1 MDTNYSFH
9 PPTWPRLSGFHLVV
23 PRYESLPGS
32 FNYRAVPED
41 TRPIHFFIRGDK
53 YKLFGLIPATIHL
66 FGTGDENYPVYLL
79 GTDQFGRDV
88 LSRLLYGSQISLS
101 IGIIGILLSFTFGM
115 IIGGI
120 SGYFSGWTDT
130 VIMRLCEL
138 IMSIPALYLI
148 ISLRATFPPSMSSA
162 QVYAMIII
170 ILSFIGWASMA
181 RVIRGMTLSLRE
193 QQFVLAARAL
203 GQSHLKVIVRHIL
216 PNTFS
221 YVIVAATLS
230 VPYYILGEVVLSFL
244 GRGHPGAE
252 RQLGQHADRRPKH
265 RVFAE
270 LSLAA
275 RAGRG
280 HFCHRSR
287 FQLPRRW
294 FKRRGGHEV
303 MTLLEIKNLKM
314 DFGKGADA
322 LRAVD
327 GVSLTIGA
335 GETVCLVG
343 ESGCGKSVT
352 ALSIA
357 RLVPAPPAN
366 YVGGEILLNGRDVL
380 KMSNGEL
387 RNIRGGVVSYVFQEP
402 GASLNPV
409 FRVGNQIK
417 ESLKLHQPGKATDDE
432 VIRLLKLVGIPAP
445 ESRLRNY
452 PFEMSGGMQQR
463 VMIAMALA
471 SEPKL
476 LVADEPT
483 TALDVTIQAQILD
496 LLRDLKQRLGMAILL
511 ITHNL
516 GIVGDMAD
524 RVAVMYA
531 GQIVELSPAGELL
544 RRPLHPYTQA
554 LINSVPKLSGGA
566 DRLSAIPGNVP
577 RIGNFPPGC
586 RFAPR
591 CPIAKPECSERIPDL
606 VEVEPGR
613 WVRCPFWK

>member
-1 MDTNYSFH
+1 MN
-9 PPTWPRLSGFHLVV
+9 
-23 PRYESLPGS
+23 
-32 FNYRAVPED
+32 
-41 TRPIHFFIRGDK
+41 
-53 YKLFGLIPATIHL
+53 
-66 FGTGDENYPVYLL
+66 
-79 GTDQFGRDV
+79 
-88 LSRLLYGSQISLS
+88 
-101 IGIIGILLSFTFGM
+101 
-115 IIGGI
+115 
-120 SGYFSGWTDT
+120 
-130 VIMRLCEL
+130 
-138 IMSIPALYLI
+138 
-148 ISLRATFPPSMSSA
+148 
-162 QVYAMIII
+162 
-170 ILSFIGWASMA
+170 
-181 RVIRGMTLSLRE
+181 
-193 QQFVLAARAL
+193 
-203 GQSHLKVIVRHIL
+203 
-216 PNTFS
+216 
-221 YVIVAATLS
+221 
-230 VPYYILGEVVLSFL
+230 
-244 GRGHPGAE
+244 
-252 RQLGQHADRRPKH
+252 
-265 RVFAE
+265 
-270 LSLAA
+270 
-275 RAGRG
+275 
-280 HFCHRSR
+280 
-287 FQLPRRW
+287 
-294 FKRRGGHEV
+294 
-303 MTLLEIKNLKM
+303 LLEIKNLKM

-327 GVSLTIGA
+327 GVSLTIGT

-357 RLVPAPPAN
+357 RLVPTPPAN

-380 KMSNGEL
+380 KMPNGEL
-387 RNIRGGVVSYVFQEP
+387 RGIRGGVVSYVFQEP

-417 ESLKLHQPGKATDDE
+417 ESLKLHRPEKATDAE

-445 ESRLRNY
+445 ESRIKNY

-496 LLRDLKQRLGMAILL
+496 LLHDLKQRLGMAILL

-531 GQIVELSPAGELL
+531 GQIVELAPAGELL
-544 RRPLHPYTQA
+544 RRPLHPYTKA
-554 LINSVPKLSGGA
+554 LMNSVPKLAGGA
-566 DRLSAIPGNVP
+566 SRLSAIPGNVP

-591 CPIAKPECSERIPDL
+591 CPVARPECSQAIPEL